1 MRGNLRS
8 NAIWAGFGFLI
19 TFLLSLR
26 HNILTTSLLRG
37 LVSGLIFFLL
47 IYVARFL
54 IRTVIGDQGESS
66 IPFTTAATGNKPADE
81 SQLGRS
87 LDLTTPDEGDELNQL
102 LKPQQPGTE
111 EAFAPLDPPKL
122 STRITDD
129 PDRMAQALRQMTEE

>member
-1 MRGNLRS
+1 MKGSLRW
-8 NAIWAGFGFLI
+8 NAVWAGFGFLI

-37 LVSGLIFFLL
+37 LISGLIFFLL
-47 IYVARFL
+47 LYVGRFL
-54 IRTVIGDQGESS
+54 IRTVIGDQGEPKR
-66 IPFTTAATGNKPADE
+66 PFTAAAAKPADE
-81 SQLGRS
+81 SQLGQS

-129 PDRMAQALRQMTEE
+129 PNRMAQALRQMTEE